1 MGRKLGAPR
10 KLQFGGLTLFV
21 KVTYESWGEFQDAM
35 FKMEELEGL
44 VRIKA
49 GETAIREFCERSVV
63 DWKGATDEENKD
75 LAYSPELLSQM
86 FDPHEIGALQDR
98 IASAPPELL
107 PNP

>member
-1 MGRKLGAPR
+1 MGRKIGAPR

-21 KVTYESWGEFQDAM
+21 QVTYESWHEFQDAM
-35 FKMEELEGL
+35 YAMEALEGL
-44 VRIKA
+44 ARVHA
-49 GETAIREFCERSVV
+49 GETAILQFCERSVV

-75 LAYSPELLSQM
+75 LAYSPELLTQM
-86 FDPHEIGALQDR
+86 FDPHEIAALQER